1 MLTGLGIPSDTAAIV
16 SAGQNKEMARCILAL
31 YRSAAQPAMANLGR
45 RLADT
50 EQRPGLVLIPTED
63 HFVGTEQMYAEVA
76 TSLGAKALTMKGFNH
91 WWMFGEGVAIAAD
104 ALIAHWD
111 SVAGSA

>member
-1 MLTGLGIPSDTAAIV
+1 MPKAFVHGVPETSAIWGALVDELETRGIGDITLLTP
-16 SAGQNKEMARCILAL
+16 
-31 YRSAAQPAMANLGR
+31 
-45 RLADT
+45 
-50 EQRPGLVLIPTED
+50 PGFGAPVLTED

-76 TSLGAKALTMKGFNH
+76 TSLGAKTLTMKGFNH

-111 SVAGSA
+111 SVTGSA